1 MKGFIFTNFIDFVE
15 KSFGLEM
22 VDDMISNSDLKSEGI
37 YTAFNS
43 YEFSELQ
50 SMLNYVCTKS
60 GLKPEIALEEFGKFV
75 FPYLM
80 GKHSYIIEHYED
92 PLDLISGIENHIHIE
107 VKKLY
112 EDAELPKFTLVEKTE
127 KQIIIIYQSKRG
139 LTFFA
144 IGLIKQTLNHFKVKG
159 SVSITESFNGKD
171 SNAVKFTV
179 TVED

>member
-60 GLKPEIALEEFGKFV
+60 GLKPELALEEFGKFV

-80 GKHSYIIEHYED
+80 GKHSYIIENYED

-107 VKKLY
+107 VKKIY

-127 KQIIIIYQSKRG
+127 KQIIIIYQSKKG

-159 SVSITESFNGKD
+159 SVSITEIVNGKD
-171 SNAVKFTV
+171 NNAVKFTV

>member
-43 YEFSELQ
+43 YELSELQ
-50 SMLNYVCTKS
+50 SMLNQVCTKS

-80 GKHSYIIEHYED
+80 GKHSYIIENYED
-92 PLDLISGIENHIHIE
+92 PQISFQEQ
-107 VKKLY
+107 
-112 EDAELPKFTLVEKTE
+112 KT
-127 KQIIIIYQSKRG
+127 IFILR
-139 LTFFA
+139 
-144 IGLIKQTLNHFKVKG
+144 
-159 SVSITESFNGKD
+159 
-171 SNAVKFTV
+171 
-179 TVED
+179 